1 LNQPIFSREE
11 AFRVRIE
18 EMVRVCVRLLRNKT
32 VGRLDIMGMTNS
44 GNCMEI
50 TVKNKRMW
58 DYGEERHGY
67 G

>member
-1 LNQPIFSREE
+1 
-11 AFRVRIE
+11 
-18 EMVRVCVRLLRNKT
+18 
-32 VGRLDIMGMTNS
+32 MGMTNS